1 MEFVVETVEPMLE
14 SCRDNLENVVDILA
28 HNKDNPELE
37 SIDVDSVIVMLQ
49 DSKTNI
55 SNSISMLHKRGRKE
69 LKREN
74 AVIGLGTYKKSLG
87 YVQEAKPLTP
97 AEVQRRQQV
106 KQQVKQPL
114 GYVQEAKP
122 LTPAEVQRRQQVK
135 QQAKQP
141 LGYVQQ
147 AKPLTPAELQRRQ
160 QEKPM
165 KEEKFENEPFEEE
178 KFENEPF
185 EEEKFENV
193 PEVSQEEKRLQ

>member
-74 AVIGLGTYKKSLG
+74 AVIGLGTYKK
-87 YVQEAKPLTP
+87 PL
-97 AEVQRRQQV
+97 A
-106 KQQVKQPL
+106 
-114 GYVQEAKP
+114 
-122 LTPAEVQRRQQVK
+122 
-135 QQAKQP
+135 
-141 LGYVQQ
+141 YVQQ
-147 AKPLTPAELQRRQ
+147 AKPLTPAEVQRRQ

-193 PEVSQEEKRLQ
+193 PEVSQEEKRLQQQRRLQQERRMQQLKRLREQQERLKGK